1 MQDLQPILDKNSFQ
15 VAGLLRRHKIA
26 GPVTVATI
34 QTAYD
39 RKGEQFMMELL
50 NIITPEKTSPFLGL
64 FEGKAKAKKAAEAA
78 AYDPLADPLSEETY
92 NAALAESQPKQTG
105 KFWSFFDKMFSTT
118 EKAGQVIGQFK
129 TDSAGNQLPTAGQ
142 PGYVDP
148 QASNKMIYWVAGGF
162 IALIIIILIVKK

>member
-1 MQDLQPILDKNSFQ
+1 MQDLQPILDKNSFE

-26 GPVTVATI
+26 GPVTVETI
-34 QTAYD
+34 KTAYD

-78 AYDPLADPLSEETY
+78 AAQEDDSWQPESSDTSMTDPGAKS
-92 NAALAESQPKQTG
+92 TG
-105 KFWSFFDKMFSTT
+105 KFWSFFDKVFTTT

-148 QASNKMIYWVAGGF
+148 AANNKILYWVAGGF